1 MRRSARIV
9 SGVPVTTILFTDLVG
24 STALMQRVG
33 DERAGELVEAHRKA
47 LAEAVAANGGA
58 ELQWLGDGLMAAFAS
73 PADAVRGAVSMQ
85 RFPQAAD
92 TPELSLR
99 VGLDVGELLEQ
110 ERRGT
115 GSGYFG
121 TPVVIARRLCD
132 LAKGGQILCSST
144 VSGLLRGRAAFRFR
158 ELGAQMLKG
167 IAESQLV
174 CEIEYERE
182 PAGGGLTRTPF
193 VGRGDELAR
202 LERSLA
208 GAAAG
213 RGGLVLVTGDP
224 GIGKTR
230 TLEEFAR
237 RARSLGAQV
246 LSGACY
252 EGDFAPPFGP
262 FAEAIASHS
271 KRAER
276 AELERDLGVYA
287 ATLATLA
294 PALRERLP
302 ELPQPVALT
311 PDEERW
317 RLLDAVVQFLVS
329 LMQRAPVVL
338 VLDDLHWAD
347 RGTLALLRHVARS
360 AKRGRLLVVGAY
372 RDVELDRLHP
382 LAEALAALRREVE
395 YERISLAGLAASEV
409 EELLVGL
416 AAHDVPPA
424 LVTAVNAET
433 EGNPFFIREILLH
446 LIEEGRIQRGDDGRW
461 TTRRGVA
468 ELGIPE
474 GVRQVIGRRL
484 SRLSNDAN
492 RLLAAA
498 SGFGGAFRFDIAA
511 RAADLSEA
519 TALDSLD
526 AALEAQLV
534 RPTGAPDTYEF
545 THALIRST
553 LYAEQNASRQVR
565 LHRRLAEEMERAFG
579 EGAGERAAEI
589 AQQYARSAA
598 LPGAERGVTHALA
611 AATRAESASAHEEAA
626 SFLRMALE
634 LAPPDDSRRPR
645 LLARL
650 GLALAWSRSA
660 DEAVRAASE
669 AGELL
674 AATEG
679 PDAAAEY
686 LAEAVQAVFAGS
698 FAAVAWQL
706 AAQGLRHIGT
716 RRDITWALLARYDR
730 NRRNAEDPD
739 LPGIELDSPED
750 EEIHRVVLAAARSGS
765 GIASVL
771 NLITHPRSRAE
782 LAELRLES
790 IALRV
795 AMAGE
800 YRAAAAEAVTFA
812 TRDLEHGRIA
822 VAALQWCTGARAQ
835 LALGNIALADE
846 WYARTVELAERVG
859 NPPFVAV
866 QVSAEPFERLRVVG
880 EGFADSLPLG
890 RALADRPAAE
900 TRWTLAPIFA
910 ATSYLAAEGGL
921 RDESLKLVANALPAI
936 ERAPGW
942 DRNYMFLIFWVTA
955 ACWELEHA
963 EHAALLERNLR
974 EKSLVC
980 DFRYA
985 NTDAR
990 LALAFAC
997 ALQRRFDEASD
1008 WFEQAR
1014 VVLDEQGARPLRAI
1028 TDFEEARM
1036 HARRGAAGD
1045 RTRALTLL
1053 DAALPRFREIGMP
1066 GWERRAEALRAR
1078 LAT

>member
-1 MRRSARIV
+1 M
-9 SGVPVTTILFTDLVG
+9 PVTTILFTDLVG

-33 DERAGELVEAHRKA
+33 DERAGELLDAHRKA
-47 LAEAVAANGGA
+47 LADAVSANGGA

-132 LAKGGQILCSST
+132 LASSGQILCSST
-144 VSGLLRGRAAFRFR
+144 VAGLLRGRAAFRFR

-167 IAESQLV
+167 ISESQLV
-174 CEIEYERE
+174 CEIEYERD
-182 PAGGGLTRTPF
+182 AASTGLTRTPF

-202 LERSLA
+202 LERSLTEA
-208 GAAAG
+208 VAG
-213 RGGLVLVTGDP
+213 RGGLVFVTGEP

-230 TLEEFAR
+230 TLEEFAQ
-237 RARSLGAQV
+237 RARDQGALV

-252 EGDFAPPFGP
+252 DGDFGPPFGP
-262 FAEAIASHS
+262 FAEAIGGHA

-276 AELERDLGVYA
+276 AELVRDLGVYA
-287 ATLATLA
+287 AALATLA
-294 PALRERLP
+294 PVIRERLP
-302 ELPQPVALT
+302 DVPERVPLA

-317 RLLDAVVQFLVS
+317 RLLDAVVQFLVA
-329 LMQRAPVVL
+329 LTQRAPVVL

-347 RGTLALLRHVARS
+347 RGSIAMLRHVARS
-360 AKRGRLLVVGAY
+360 ARRGRLLVVGAY
-372 RDVELDRLHP
+372 RDVELDRQHP
-382 LAEALAALRREVE
+382 LADALAALRREVE
-395 YERISLAGLAASEV
+395 YERIALTGLAAGEV

-416 AAHDVPPA
+416 AAHDVPAA
-424 LVTAVNAET
+424 LVEAVNAET

-446 LIEEGRIQRGDDGRW
+446 LVEEGRLFRGDDGRW
-461 TTRRGVA
+461 TTRHGVA

-484 SRLSNDAN
+484 SRLSPEAN

-511 RAADLSEA
+511 RAADLAEA
-519 TALDSLD
+519 NALDSLD

-565 LHRRLAEEMERAFG
+565 LHRRLAEEMERVFG
-579 EGAGERAAEI
+579 ERSNEHAAEI

-611 AATRAESASAHEEAA
+611 AAARAESAAAHEEAV
-626 SFLRMALE
+626 SLLRMALE
-634 LAPPDDSRRPR
+634 LALPDDSRRPR
-645 LLARL
+645 ILARL
-650 GLALAWSRSA
+650 GLALAWSRA
-660 DEAVRAASE
+660 TDEAVRVASE

-679 PDAAAEY
+679 PDAAAGY
-686 LAEAVQAVFAGS
+686 LAEAVQAAFSAS
-698 FAAVAWQL
+698 FSAVAWQL
-706 AAQGLRHIGT
+706 AAQGLRYVGA
-716 RRDITWALLARYDR
+716 RRDLTWALLARFDL
-730 NRRNAEDPD
+730 NRRNSEDPD
-739 LPGIELDSPED
+739 LPGIALDSAEE
-750 EEIHRVVLAAARSGS
+750 EEIHRVVAAISSTGAGDDAV
-765 GIASVL
+765 INVVA
-771 NLITHPRSRAE
+771 HPRSRAE
-782 LAELRLES
+782 SAALRLQS
-790 IALRV
+790 T
-795 AMAGE
+795 AM
-800 YRAAAAEAVTFA
+800 RAAGSGDYRGAVAAAVTWA
-812 TRDLEHGRIA
+812 TRHLEQGRLA
-822 VAALQWCTGARAQ
+822 VAALQWNLGARAQ
-835 LALGNIALADE
+835 LALGEIATADE
-846 WYARTVELAERVG
+846 WHARSVELAERVG
-859 NPPFVAV
+859 NPAFVAV
-866 QVSAEPFERLRVVG
+866 QLSSAPFERVRVRG
-880 EGFADSLPLG
+880 EGFEESMPLA
-890 RALADRPAAE
+890 RALANRPTAE
-900 TRWTLAPIFA
+900 TRWVLAPVFA
-910 ATSYLAAEGGL
+910 ANAYLAAEAGL
-921 RDESLKLVANALPAI
+921 RDESVKLGAAALPAI
-936 ERAPGW
+936 DRAPGW
-942 DRNYMFLIFWVTA
+942 DRNYMFLIFWVA
-955 ACWELEHA
+955 AAHWELEHA

-974 EKSLVC
+974 DKSLVC

-990 LALAFAC
+990 LALAWMC
-997 ALQRRFDEASD
+997 ALQGRFDEASD
-1008 WFEQAR
+1008 WFAEAR

-1036 HARRGAAGD
+1036 HARRGAEGD
-1045 RTRALTLL
+1045 LGRALALL
-1053 DAALPRFREIGMP
+1053 DAALPPFREIGMP
-1066 GWERRAEALRAR
+1066 GWERRALALRAQ
-1078 LAT
+1078 LAAVQR

>member
-1 MRRSARIV
+1 
-9 SGVPVTTILFTDLVG
+9 VPVTTILFTDLVG

-33 DERAGELVEAHRKA
+33 DERAGELLEAHRKA
-47 LAEAVAANGGA
+47 LADAVAVNGGA

-73 PADAVRGAVSMQ
+73 PADAVRGAVAMQ
-85 RFPQAAD
+85 RFPQAGD

-132 LAKGGQILCSST
+132 LASGGQILCSST
-144 VSGLLRGRAAFRFR
+144 VAGLLRGRAAFRFR

-174 CEIEYERE
+174 CEIEYERAA
-182 PAGGGLTRTPF
+182 AGAGLTRTPF

-202 LERSLA
+202 LERALA
-208 GAAAG
+208 GAVAG
-213 RGGLVLVTGDP
+213 RGGLVLVTGEP

-237 RARSLGAQV
+237 RAREQGARV

-252 EGDFAPPFGP
+252 EGDFGPPFGP

-276 AELERDLGVYA
+276 SQLVSELGSYA
-287 ATLATLA
+287 AVLTALV

-302 ELPQPVALT
+302 DVPEAVPLA

-317 RLLDAVVQFLVS
+317 RLLDAVVQFLVGLS
-329 LMQRAPVVL
+329 ERAPVVL

-347 RGTLALLRHVARS
+347 QGTVAMLRHVAR
-360 AKRGRLLVVGAY
+360 AARRGRLLVVGAY
-372 RDVELDRLHP
+372 RDVELDRQHP
-382 LAEALAALRREVE
+382 LADALAALRREVE
-395 YERISLAGLAASEV
+395 YERIALTGLAASEV

-416 AAHDVPPA
+416 AAHEVPAA
-424 LVTAVNAET
+424 LVDAVSAET

-446 LIEEGRIQRGDDGRW
+446 LVEEGRLYRGDDGRW
-461 TTRRGVA
+461 TTRHGVA

-484 SRLSNDAN
+484 SRLSPEAN

-498 SGFGGAFRFDIAA
+498 SGFGGAFRFDVAA
-511 RAADLSEA
+511 RAADLAEA
-519 TALDSLD
+519 VALDSLD

-553 LYAEQNASRQVR
+553 LYTEQNASRQVR
-565 LHRRLAEEMERAFG
+565 LHRRIAEEMERVFG
-579 EGAGERAAEI
+579 ERAGEHAAEI

-611 AATRAESASAHEEAA
+611 AATRAESAAAHEEAV

-634 LAPPDDSRRPR
+634 LAPSDDARRPR
-645 LLARL
+645 VLARL
-650 GLALAWSRSA
+650 GLALAWSRA
-660 DEAVRAASE
+660 PDEAVRVASE

-679 PDAAAEY
+679 RDAAADY
-686 LAEAVQAVFAGS
+686 LAQAVQAVFSAS
-698 FAAVAWQL
+698 FSPLSWRL
-706 AAQGLRHIGT
+706 AAEGLRYAGA
-716 RRDITWALLARYDR
+716 RRDLTWAVLARFDL

-739 LPGIELDSPED
+739 LPGIELETQ
-750 EEIHRVVLAAARSGS
+750 EAQEIHRVVAAISSTGAADEAMINVVAR
-765 GIASVL
+765 
-771 NLITHPRSRAE
+771 PRSRAE
-782 LAELRLES
+782 SA
-790 IALRV
+790 ALRV
-795 AMAGE
+795 QSTAMRAALMGD
-800 YRAAAAEAVTFA
+800 YRGAAAAAVTWA
-812 TRDLEHGRIA
+812 THHLAQGRLA
-822 VAALQWCTGARAQ
+822 VAALQWNLGARAQ
-835 LALGNIALADE
+835 LALGEIALADE
-846 WYARTVELAERVG
+846 WHARSAELAERIG
-859 NPPFVAV
+859 NPPFVEV
-866 QVSAEPFERLRVVG
+866 QLSSAPFERIRVRG
-880 EGFADSLPLG
+880 EGFEETLPLA
-890 RALADRPAAE
+890 RALANRPSAE
-900 TRWTLAPIFA
+900 TRWVLAPVFA
-910 ATSYLAAEGGL
+910 ANAYLAAEVGL
-921 RDESLKLVANALPAI
+921 RDESLKLAAAALPAI
-936 ERAPGW
+936 DRAPGW
-942 DRNYMFLIFWVTA
+942 DRNYMFLIFWVA
-955 ACWELEHA
+955 AAYWELEHTA
-963 EHAALLERNLR
+963 DAALLERNLR
-974 EKSLVC
+974 DKSLVC

-985 NTDAR
+985 NTDTR
-990 LALAFAC
+990 LALAWMC
-997 ALQRRFDEASD
+997 ALQGRFDEASD

-1014 VVLDEQGARPLRAI
+1014 DVLDEQGARPLRAI
-1028 TDFEEARM
+1028 TDFDEARM
-1036 HARRGAAGD
+1036 HARHGANGD
-1045 RTRALTLL
+1045 RARALTLL

-1066 GWERRAEALRAR
+1066 GWVRRAEALRTQ
-1078 LAT
+1078 LAESH